1 MPDTF
6 LDQQTSLTEVR
17 LLYSPD
23 EVQRLLCMSRTRL
36 WDHMSTGRIKYVTDG
51 KRRFVRADELH
62 RYIESLESS

>member
-1 MPDTF
+1 MFGESQKFGEAPAEGRF
-6 LDQQTSLTEVR
+6 
-17 LLYSPD
+17 LYSPD